1 MGGDPYCCELL
12 LHEHATVSCKDENG
26 WQEIH
31 QVGKIHFC
39 LELNLQ
45 KEMCQVYS
53 MVKHCFE
60 GHLGVFSPCTYKYG
74 ISSFFYLLVTLHPAV
89 VS

>member
-31 QVGKIHFC
+31 QVGKMSVG
-39 LELNLQ
+39 LEVKLHEKMCHVCFWLNSFSKAVALLRVAL
-45 KEMCQVYS
+45 KD
-53 MVKHCFE
+53 VKLFQ
-60 GHLGVFSPCTYKYG
+60 TQ
-74 ISSFFYLLVTLHPAV
+74 LL
-89 VS
+89 

>member
-31 QVGKIHFC
+31 QVGKFTFC
-39 LELNLQ
+39 LELNLHE
-45 KEMCQVYS
+45 EMCHVCF
-53 MVKHCFE
+53 MVKRYFE
-60 GHLGVFSPCTYKYG
+60 GRLDMFSLCTHKYG
-74 ISSFFYLLVTLHPAV
+74 ITFFFCLLIILHPAV
-89 VS
+89 VN